1 MAFEFIREEI
11 TEARYIRSASDT
23 VGRDMNDVGESFFEQ
38 LIMLQQMRFENPT
51 FAKKYAKDT
60 LKFMN
65 FTSVKPGGTD
75 LHNLAAIITNPN
87 KYQGVTSGGKVGIDE
102 LGFKRYLRDIAAG
115 RSNTAMDR
123 SFLMRQQKNLGIDSS
138 FLKAA
143 RRVSGD
149 YGRSNAGER
158 TALSARMVN
167 SQRVDG
173 KFRSD
178 ISKNYM
184 STIKKNKVLSSHMQK
199 CFESLRD
206 HPHVSDVRQK
216 GMVLAIELV
225 KDKKRK
231 ISYNWKERRGIRAY
245 LHGLKNNVLMR
256 PLGNVLYFMPPY
268 VITKK
273 EISFVSEIMKEGV
286 NEATKKNT

>member
-38 LIMLQQMRFENPT
+38 LIMLQQMRFENPA

-149 YGRSNAGER
+149 YARSNAGER

-184 STIKKNKVLSSHMQK
+184 STIKKNKVVPVDNK
-199 CFESLRD
+199 KIPFGA
-206 HPHVSDVRQK
+206 K
-216 GMVLAIELV
+216 LA
-225 KDKKRK
+225 
-231 ISYNWKERRGIRAY
+231 A
-245 LHGLKNNVLMR
+245 
-256 PLGNVLYFMPPY
+256 LGVAGYALGRTQAFN
-268 VITKK
+268 
-273 EISFVSEIMKEGV
+273 
-286 NEATKKNT
+286 

>member
-184 STIKKNKVLSSHMQK
+184 STIKKNKVVPVDNK
-199 CFESLRD
+199 KIPFGA
-206 HPHVSDVRQK
+206 K
-216 GMVLAIELV
+216 LA
-225 KDKKRK
+225 
-231 ISYNWKERRGIRAY
+231 A
-245 LHGLKNNVLMR
+245 
-256 PLGNVLYFMPPY
+256 LGVAGYALGRTQAFN
-268 VITKK
+268 
-273 EISFVSEIMKEGV
+273 
-286 NEATKKNT
+286 

>member
-158 TALSARMVN
+158 SALSARMVN

-184 STIKKNKVLSSHMQK
+184 STIKKNKVVPVDNK
-199 CFESLRD
+199 KIPFGA
-206 HPHVSDVRQK
+206 K
-216 GMVLAIELV
+216 LA
-225 KDKKRK
+225 
-231 ISYNWKERRGIRAY
+231 A
-245 LHGLKNNVLMR
+245 
-256 PLGNVLYFMPPY
+256 LGVAGYALGRTQAFN
-268 VITKK
+268 
-273 EISFVSEIMKEGV
+273 
-286 NEATKKNT
+286 

>member
-38 LIMLQQMRFENPT
+38 LIMLQQMRFENPA

-75 LHNLAAIITNPN
+75 LHNLAAIISNPN

-184 STIKKNKVLSSHMQK
+184 STIKKNKVVPVDNK
-199 CFESLRD
+199 KIPFGA
-206 HPHVSDVRQK
+206 K
-216 GMVLAIELV
+216 LA
-225 KDKKRK
+225 
-231 ISYNWKERRGIRAY
+231 A
-245 LHGLKNNVLMR
+245 
-256 PLGNVLYFMPPY
+256 LGVAGYALGRTQAFN
-268 VITKK
+268 
-273 EISFVSEIMKEGV
+273 
-286 NEATKKNT
+286 

>member
-184 STIKKNKVLSSHMQK
+184 STIKKNKVVPVDNK
-199 CFESLRD
+199 KIPFGA
-206 HPHVSDVRQK
+206 K
-216 GMVLAIELV
+216 LA
-225 KDKKRK
+225 
-231 ISYNWKERRGIRAY
+231 A
-245 LHGLKNNVLMR
+245 
-256 PLGNVLYFMPPY
+256 LGVAGYALGRTQTFN
-268 VITKK
+268 
-273 EISFVSEIMKEGV
+273 
-286 NEATKKNT
+286 

>member
-38 LIMLQQMRFENPT
+38 LIMLQQMRFENPA

-75 LHNLAAIITNPN
+75 LHNLAAIITNPK

-149 YGRSNAGER
+149 YARSNAGER

-184 STIKKNKVLSSHMQK
+184 STIKKNKVVPVDNK
-199 CFESLRD
+199 KIPFGA
-206 HPHVSDVRQK
+206 K
-216 GMVLAIELV
+216 LA
-225 KDKKRK
+225 
-231 ISYNWKERRGIRAY
+231 A
-245 LHGLKNNVLMR
+245 
-256 PLGNVLYFMPPY
+256 LGVAGYALGRTQAFN
-268 VITKK
+268 
-273 EISFVSEIMKEGV
+273 
-286 NEATKKNT
+286 

>member
-184 STIKKNKVLSSHMQK
+184 STIKKNKVVPVDNK
-199 CFESLRD
+199 TIPFGA
-206 HPHVSDVRQK
+206 K
-216 GMVLAIELV
+216 LA
-225 KDKKRK
+225 
-231 ISYNWKERRGIRAY
+231 A
-245 LHGLKNNVLMR
+245 
-256 PLGNVLYFMPPY
+256 LGVAGYALGRTQAFN
-268 VITKK
+268 
-273 EISFVSEIMKEGV
+273 
-286 NEATKKNT
+286 

>member
-158 TALSARMVN
+158 TALSARMLN

-184 STIKKNKVLSSHMQK
+184 STIKKNKVVPVDNK
-199 CFESLRD
+199 KIPFGA
-206 HPHVSDVRQK
+206 K
-216 GMVLAIELV
+216 LA
-225 KDKKRK
+225 
-231 ISYNWKERRGIRAY
+231 A
-245 LHGLKNNVLMR
+245 
-256 PLGNVLYFMPPY
+256 LGVAGYALGRTQAFN
-268 VITKK
+268 
-273 EISFVSEIMKEGV
+273 
-286 NEATKKNT
+286 